1 MSTAKQS
8 RFISEE
14 DYLAGEQVAGF
25 KSEYI
30 DGQIYAMTGG
40 SINHNRLAVN
50 LLRQIGNHLEGKPC
64 QPYSSDIKVKI
75 DSKYFYPD
83 VMVDCTP
90 LPGDSLFTQTP
101 VIIVEVLSK
110 STRRMDETTKRLAY
124 LQIPTLQEY
133 VLIEQDFV
141 QIEIIRRR
149 SGWLPE
155 HYFLGDDITFDA
167 IGLTLTV
174 EEIYDRVQNEDVT
187 DWLAKKA
194 REEAEA
200 AQTEVQ
206 DQVPSPLVGEG

>member
-14 DYLAGEQVAGF
+14 DYLAGEQVAES

-75 DSKYFYPD
+75 GSKYFYPD

-133 VLIEQDFV
+133 VLIEQDIAD
-141 QIEIIRRR
+141 IEVVRRCN
-149 SGWLPE
+149 GWQPE
-155 HYFLGDDITFDA
+155 HYYLGDEFTLHA

-174 EEIYDRVQNEDVT
+174 EAVYDRVQNGDV
-187 DWLAKKA
+187 
-194 REEAEA
+194 AEWN
-200 AQTEVQ
+200 VQ
-206 DQVPSPLVGEG
+206 QGT